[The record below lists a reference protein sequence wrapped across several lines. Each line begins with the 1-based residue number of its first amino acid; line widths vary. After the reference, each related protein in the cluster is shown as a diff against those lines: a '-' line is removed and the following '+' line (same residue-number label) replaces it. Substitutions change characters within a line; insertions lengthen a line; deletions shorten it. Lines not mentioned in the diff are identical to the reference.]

1 MILGVD
7 IGGTNIK
14 FGVVDEEYNI
24 LEKLKIPTAKDGRAE
39 TIIENIVSV
48 IQNIRETFPI
58 EKIGIGTP
66 GTVDYEKGICV
77 RSANLPYNNTPMV
90 AMVEEAVN
98 LPVFLANDAT
108 SAVCGEL
115 YAGSGRI
122 YSNLIMVTL
131 GTGVGGGI
139 IIDGKPYYGSRGGA
153 GEFGHIIIEQN
164 GIPCRCGQKGCLE
177 KYASITALIEQTEAA
192 AIANP
197 ESLLAQ
203 MCQGEISGQTAFE
216 AKKEGCP
223 IAHQVLDTYF
233 SYIATG
239 ITSLVRVFQPEAVVL
254 GGAVTNEGD
263 NLLLPLKEKI
273 TLPVEV
279 LISSLKN
286 DAGVIG
292 AAAMAANR
300 A

>member
-24 LEKLKIPTAKDGRAE
+24 IEKLKIPTAKDGRAE
-39 TIIENIVSV
+39 TIIEDIVAV
-48 IQNIRETFPI
+48 IQNLRETFPI

-77 RSANLPYNNTPMV
+77 RSANLPYKNTPMV
-90 AMVEEAVN
+90 AMIEEVVK

-115 YAGSGRI
+115 YAGSGQT

-139 IIDGKPYYGSRGGA
+139 IIDKKPYYGSRGGA

-192 AIANP
+192 ALANP
-197 ESLLAQ
+197 QSLLAQ
-203 MCQGEISGQTAFE
+203 MCREEVTGQTAFN
-216 AKKEGCP
+216 AKKAGCP
-223 IAHQVLDTYF
+223 IASKVLDTYF

-263 NLLLPLKEKI
+263 TLLLPLKEKI

-286 DAGVIG
+286 DAGIIG
-292 AAAMAANR
+292 AAAMAVNR

>member
-14 FGVVDEEYNI
+14 FGVVDSEYNI
-24 LEKLKIPTAKDGRAE
+24 IEKMKIPTAKDGRAE
-39 TIIENIVSV
+39 TIIEDIVDV
-48 IQNIRETFPI
+48 IQNLRKTFPI

-90 AMVEEAVN
+90 AMIEEIVN

-115 YAGSGRI
+115 YAGSGRV
-122 YSNLIMVTL
+122 YSNLIMITL

-153 GEFGHIIIEQN
+153 GEFGHIIIEKN

-177 KYASITALIEQTEAA
+177 KYASITALIEQTKVAA
-192 AIANP
+192 EEHP
-197 ESLLAQ
+197 ESVLAK
-203 MCQGEISGQTAFE
+203 MCCGDITGQTAFD
-216 AKKEGCP
+216 AKKDGCP
-223 IAHQVLDTYF
+223 VASQVLDDYF
-233 SYIATG
+233 DYIATG

-254 GGAVTNEGD
+254 GGAVTNEGND
-263 NLLLPLKEKI
+263 LLLPLKEKI
-273 TLPVEV
+273 SLPVEV

-292 AAAMAANR
+292 AAAMAVNR

>member
-24 LEKLKIPTAKDGRAE
+24 LEKLKIPTAKDGNAE
-39 TIIENIVSV
+39 TIIEDIVSV

-77 RSANLPYNNTPMV
+77 RSANLPYKNTPMV
-90 AMVEEAVN
+90 AMIEEAVN

-216 AKKEGCP
+216 AKKAGCP
-223 IAHQVLDTYF
+223 IAHQVLDAYF

-239 ITSLVRVFQPEAVVL
+239 ITSLVRVFQPETVVL
-254 GGAVTNEGD
+254 GGAVTNERD